1 MERFGFSGAG
11 VDNFSIGFRVAALVL
26 DVVSVFL
33 DVTFFSLAALPRFG
47 FVAAAAEV
55 PFLVELAA
63 VDFAFGFTAFVL
75 ALAFVLGV
83 AFALGFA
90 AAFFFGVVRPL
101 VEDVLALL
109 AATFFLAGGFFLAT
123 GFFLTGVFLLVVF
136 LPAGALV
143 LALAPDFRAGVFFRD
158 AAIISP
164 SAFLGMVQNRARTLP
179 ERDLNAK

>member
-33 DVTFFSLAALPRFG
+33 DVTFFSFAALPRFG
-47 FVAAAAEV
+47 FVAVAAEV

-90 AAFFFGVVRPL
+90 AAFFFGVVWPL

-109 AATFFLAGGFFLAT
+109 AATFV
-123 GFFLTGVFLLVVF
+123 LTGVFLLVVF

-143 LALAPDFRAGVFFRD
+143 LALAPAFRAGVFFRD